1 MYYNKITK
9 KKGSIVKMEEKDELL
24 EEMRKQNRY
33 LKSQLTYIRIGVAV
47 MLLVIVG
54 IGVAL
59 YMAYPKIQEISQSVS
74 ELEKKADETMTGI
87 QNMSNH
93 ADQVIQQA
101 GEILE
106 NLKPALEE
114 IEKIDMETLVKNL
127 NTLSENIA
135 LLDLEKFQTL
145 IKDLQEAVSTAVK
158 FAGLIK

>member
-1 MYYNKITK
+1 M
-9 KKGSIVKMEEKDELL
+9 KMEEKDELL

-33 LKSQLTYIRIGVAV
+33 LKSQLTYIRISVAV

-74 ELEKKADETMTGI
+74 ELEQKADETMTDI
-87 QNMSNH
+87 QTMSNH

-106 NLKPALEE
+106 NLKPASEE

-145 IKDLQEAVSTAVK
+145 IKELQEAVSKAVK

>member
-1 MYYNKITK
+1 
-9 KKGSIVKMEEKDELL
+9 MEEKDELL

-106 NLKPALEE
+106 NLKPASEE

-145 IKDLQEAVSTAVK
+145 IKDLQEAVNTVGK

>member
-59 YMAYPKIQEISQSVS
+59 SMAYPKIQEISQSVS

-106 NLKPALEE
+106 NLKPASEE

>member
-1 MYYNKITK
+1 
-9 KKGSIVKMEEKDELL
+9 MEEKDELL

-59 YMAYPKIQEISQSVS
+59 YMTYPKIQEISQSVS

-106 NLKPALEE
+106 NLKPASEE

-158 FAGLIK
+158 FARLIK

>member
-1 MYYNKITK
+1 
-9 KKGSIVKMEEKDELL
+9 MEEKDELL

-106 NLKPALEE
+106 NLKPASEE

-135 LLDLEKFQTL
+135 LLNLEKFQIL

>member
-1 MYYNKITK
+1 
-9 KKGSIVKMEEKDELL
+9 MEEKDELL

-106 NLKPALEE
+106 NLKPASEE

-135 LLDLEKFQTL
+135 LLNLEKFQTL

>member
-1 MYYNKITK
+1 
-9 KKGSIVKMEEKDELL
+9 MEEKDELL

-106 NLKPALEE
+106 NLKPASEE

-145 IKDLQEAVSTAVK
+145 IKD
-158 FAGLIK
+158 

>member
-1 MYYNKITK
+1 
-9 KKGSIVKMEEKDELL
+9 MEEKDELL

-106 NLKPALEE
+106 NLKPASEE

-135 LLDLEKFQTL
+135 LLNLEKFQTL

-158 FAGLIK
+158 FAGMIK

>member
-1 MYYNKITK
+1 
-9 KKGSIVKMEEKDELL
+9 MEEKDELL

-106 NLKPALEE
+106 NLKPASEE
-114 IEKIDMETLVKNL
+114 SEKIDMETLVKNL

-135 LLDLEKFQTL
+135 LLNLEKFQTL

-158 FAGLIK
+158 FAGMIK

>member
-1 MYYNKITK
+1 
-9 KKGSIVKMEEKDELL
+9 MEEKDELL

-106 NLKPALEE
+106 NLKPASEE

>member
-1 MYYNKITK
+1 
-9 KKGSIVKMEEKDELL
+9 MEEKDELL

-59 YMAYPKIQEISQSVS
+59 YMAYPKIQEIPQSVS

-106 NLKPALEE
+106 NLKPASEE

-135 LLDLEKFQTL
+135 LLNLEKFQTL

-158 FAGLIK
+158 FAGMIK